1 MLKLPISQLIARE
14 NKYQIELEAEKEKA
28 KKRVDSEIDEEDPT
42 EENSRMVNDGK
53 LWVDKYTS

>member
-1 MLKLPISQLIARE
+1 
-14 NKYQIELEAEKEKA
+14 LEAEKEKA

-42 EENSRMVNDGK
+42 GENSRMVNDGK

>member
-28 KKRVDSEIDEEDPT
+28 KKKVDSEIDEEDPT
-42 EENSRMVNDGK
+42 EEHSRMVNDGK